1 MRTRTIALTLVLIA
15 SVLPIGQSSVAAE
28 PIPAGQRPL
37 DGVVVLSTTETG
49 LAVDKVDLNGRSLQ
63 RALSEEAEKA
73 GVVAVAPNYLVE
85 AQAIPNDP
93 MQPEQEHLGVGN
105 GVAFGIDAAGAWTR
119 TTGSPDVVVA
129 VVDSGVRPHAEF
141 AGRLLPGYDFVD
153 DDTSADDPGDG
164 GGWECPYDSSSWHGT
179 HVAGLVAAGANGF
192 GTVGVA
198 PGVRILPVRVMGDC
212 GTGWPLDILRGVAW
226 AAGIPI
232 QGYPTNPNPAH
243 IINLSL
249 GGRGACE
256 SLEQQIYDEVASLGI
271 FVVTSAGNSELPAAW
286 SSPANCRNTF
296 TVGSSLHN
304 GNRASYSNYGT
315 TVDVYAPGG
324 GNPFRDGQDGVLST
338 YNSGSMRPRGDSYE
352 RLRGTS
358 MAAPVVSG
366 VAALLKS
373 VKPSATPGE
382 IAAALRASAVACRG
396 GTCPTGIVNARL
408 AVDAILKGVI
418 ERPIDSPSDD
428 VTFPT
433 APAADPSI
441 SQDRYGGQVAAEV
454 SETTARYAASR
465 RSMQGLGAFDHA
477 VIASHTSF
485 ADALTA
491 SVYAGAVDGV
501 ILFTDPTRLSAP
513 TLRVIEDLGITNVTL
528 IGGPAAL
535 STAIQ
540 ETFVNRGLNVNR
552 LWGANRYDTARAV
565 SSKVL
570 EDSPYLFIASGRN
583 FADAVA
589 VGPITY
595 AGQLPMVLAGANGLD
610 ADTQNLIIEWQERN
624 PYGQVVILGGTA
636 AVPSSVETQLG
647 ALKRPFR
654 ESDGYWGG
662 GDFCDNYPST
672 WPTCPVDMVPVG
684 IPSYR
689 IGRIGGVDRFETAA
703 KIAQWANTVF
713 FEGSSS
719 DVGFATGKTFTDALA
734 AANILGQAGFD
745 GPLLL
750 TGTCMRMPRS
760 TYDAARGYKSQRVI
774 GSDDSLCDFD
784 ADVLR
789 GKR

>member
-1 MRTRTIALTLVLIA
+1 MRRFA
-15 SVLPIGQSSVAAE
+15 LPIVAALVFGTLSSGV
-28 PIPAGQRPL
+28 PTSATQMGSAVDKPY
-37 DGVVVLSTTETG
+37 DGLVVLVRTETG
-49 LAVDKVDLNGRSLQ
+49 LDVMHVDLDGRSVTE
-63 RALSEEAEKA
+63 AMEEEWRRP
-73 GVVAVAPNYLVE
+73 GVVSVGLNYRVE
-85 AQAIPNDP
+85 VQSIPNDP
-93 MQPEQEHLGVGN
+93 LQRDQEHLGASN
-105 GVAFGIDAAGAWTR
+105 GITFGIDAAGAWNR
-119 TTGSPDVVVA
+119 TIGSPDVVVA
-129 VVDSGVRPHAEF
+129 VVDSGVQPHSEF

-153 DDTSADDPGDG
+153 YDSDARDPGTG
-164 GGWECPYDSSSWHGT
+164 GRPGCWYEASSWHGT
-179 HVAGLVAAGANGF
+179 HVAGLIAAGANGF

-198 PGVRILPVRVMGDC
+198 PGVNILPVRALGDC
-212 GTGWPLDILRGVAW
+212 GSGNTDDILRGVLW
-226 AAGIPI
+226 AAGFSIKGI
-232 QGYPTNPNPAH
+232 PTNPYPAH
-243 IINLSL
+243 IINMSL
-249 GGRGACE
+249 GGRHACD
-256 SLEQQIYDEVASLGI
+256 SLENDVYQAVAELGVL
-271 FVVTSAGNSELPAAW
+271 VVTSAGNSNIDARL
-286 SSPANCRNTF
+286 SSPANCPNTLAVGASLRNGGRT
-296 TVGSSLHN
+296 
-304 GNRASYSNYGT
+304 SYSNYGPA
-315 TVDVYAPGG
+315 VDIYAPGG
-324 GNPFRDGQDGVLST
+324 SFWSLDGEGGILST
-338 YNSGSMRPRGDSYE
+338 VDSGHYSPKSDSYE
-352 RLRGTS
+352 RMPGTS
-358 MAAPVVSG
+358 MAAPIVSG

-408 AVDAILKGVI
+408 AVDAIMKGVI

-465 RSMQGLGAFDHA
+465 RSMQGLGTFDHA

-501 ILFTDPTRLSAP
+501 ILFTDPARLSAP

-535 STAIQ
+535 STAIE
-540 ETFVNRGLNVNR
+540 ETFVNRGLNVDR

-570 EDSPYLFIASGRN
+570 EDSRYLFIASGRN

-610 ADTQNLIIEWQERN
+610 ADTQNLIIEWQELN

-662 GDFCDNYPST
+662 GGFCDNYPSN
-672 WPTCPVDMVPVG
+672 WPTCPVDLVPVG

-689 IGRIGGVDRFETAA
+689 IGRIGGADRFETAA
-703 KIAQWANTVF
+703 KIAQWASTVF

-734 AANILGQAGFD
+734 AANILGQDGFD

-750 TGTCMRMPRS
+750 TGTCMRMPRA
-760 TYDAARGYKSQRVI
+760 TFDAARGFKSQRVV
-774 GSDDSLCDFD
+774 GSDDALCDFD